1 MPFTAFCWPSG
12 GFKAMYPVL
21 ATGAP
26 LVTIGVK
33 RALAFVL
40 YLASAF
46 LRNSGGLHPDSF
58 SDLLRFLAFLRLCS
72 RLRFSTHSLLFGA
85 LSLEGPL
92 VVAGDET
99 RGGRACPLP
108 TSGSAIHFGTGE
120 DSGVD
125 SRDVKG
131 DWRSR
136 SSPGH
141 SWSPSSRTSCRRLA
155 RSNGPASSTVCAP
168 LSNVELGIWGK
179 GISDAFKL
187 MEVTCKLE
195 LQELLSVRGLQRQ
208 AIP

>member
-1 MPFTAFCWPSG
+1 MSFTAFFWPSG
-12 GFKAMYPVL
+12 RFKAMYPVL
-21 ATGAP
+21 ATGAF
-26 LVTIGVK
+26 LVAIGVK

-72 RLRFSTHSLLFGA
+72 RLRFITRSLLFGA
-85 LSLEGPL
+85 LGLEGAL
-92 VVAGDET
+92 VVAGDEA
-99 RGGRACPLP
+99 RGRGACSLP
-108 TSGSAIHFGTGE
+108 TSGSAICFGIGE

-141 SWSPSSRTSCRRLA
+141 SWSPSSRTSWRRLA
-155 RSNGPASSTVCAP
+155 RSNGPASSTVCAS
-168 LSNVELGIWGK
+168 LNTVELG
-179 GISDAFKL
+179 
-187 MEVTCKLE
+187 T
-195 LQELLSVRGLQRQ
+195 
-208 AIP
+208 